1 MGMKNTVATPSMP
14 NPKRSACD
22 IDNIKSTMRIGIFA
36 DTHDHVDNVRHAV
49 NVFNAEKCELVI
61 FAGDF
66 CSPIV
71 IPSLRNLYCRVLAVL
86 GDNDG
91 NIIGIKGGMKIIGEV
106 ANGPVGWRTPDG
118 IRILVGH
125 TIDSL
130 RGLVADADV
139 VIHAHSHRAQIERT
153 ERRLVINP
161 GETSG
166 WFYRKPTVAILDT
179 APLDARLVALPE
191 MDSRVDIVD
200 DMRSKA

>member
-1 MGMKNTVATPSMP
+1 
-14 NPKRSACD
+14 
-22 IDNIKSTMRIGIFA
+22 MRIGIFA
-36 DTHDHVDNVRHAV
+36 DAHDHVDNVRHAV
-49 NVFNAEKCELVI
+49 NVFNAEECELVI

-91 NIIGIKGGMKIIGEV
+91 NVIGIKGGMKIIGEV
-106 ANGPVGWRTPDG
+106 ANGPVGLRTPDG
-118 IRILVGH
+118 IRILIGH

-130 RGLVADADV
+130 KGLVADADV
-139 VIHAHSHRAQIERT
+139 IIHAHSHRANLERT

-166 WFYRKPTVAILDT
+166 WFYRKPTVAILET
-179 APLDARLVALPE
+179 APLDARLIALPE
-191 MDSRVDIVD
+191 MESRVEIQN
-200 DMRSKA
+200 DMRSKV